1 MFFFGESYHDT
12 IHSYLKEAETSITV
26 AMYFIILEPEGE
38 GPINE
43 LVNDIIDAHNRGVQ
57 VKIVLEDS
65 KLKANRLA
73 YEKLK
78 ENNIAVYFDTPEH
91 LLHIKGV
98 AIDDRYIF
106 LGSANWS
113 RAAIEDNYEAT
124 YFEDSPQD
132 ALAFKKY
139 VDNIP
144 VQKNDIFLPQA
155 KGVFISNDFL
165 LSPELGRK
173 LLKAQA
179 DKQFDLY

>member
-1 MFFFGESYHDT
+1 
-12 IHSYLKEAETSITV
+12 
-26 AMYFIILEPEGE
+26 MYFIILERAGE

-43 LVNDIIDAHNRGVQ
+43 LVNDLVDAKKRGVQ

-73 YEKLK
+73 YEKLRQ
-78 ENNIAVYFDTPEH
+78 NNIAVYFDTPEH

-113 RAAIEDNYEAT
+113 RAAIQDNYEAT
-124 YFEDSPQD
+124 YFVDSPQD

-139 VDNIP
+139 VENIP
-144 VQKNDIFLPQA
+144 VQENDIFLPQA
-155 KGVFISNDFL
+155 KGVFISKDFL
-165 LSPELGRK
+165 LSPELGRR
-173 LLKAQA
+173 LLEPAYFMKDLVLRVNSAKQAVRSPAQA
-179 DKQFDLY
+179 